1 MLIAYFDCKKVGTYA
16 WEGKKEELFCF
27 VFYLV
32 CRAAAQGMEPMEKRR
47 NRGRRRFLL
56 QCRRRM

>member
-32 CRAAAQGMEPMEKRR
+32 CRAAAQGMEH
-47 NRGRRRFLL
+47 RRRSLQSLLLKQEFLHF
-56 QCRRRM
+56 